1 MCQWIYL
8 ISYFW
13 GEIIYWLPN
22 RFLTTWHPSALIAFI
37 VRNLSF
43 NIIATVR
50 FSLQYQ
56 QSLLKQKK
64 IKMIILIND
73 HPYTHRNFRKRLGD
87 FHDSTL
93 SVVHIGIRWS
103 FLIRWFSFPRN
114 LISDF
119 PQQLIVCF
127 TSCLISSRF
136 LSIPTPNGKL
146 FVCQRTQRQF
156 MIPFV
161 KCVHFFCV
169 RNSLQT
175 LLLTVLSSHGF
186 EFFHYLIFYLFINF
200 TITSDFSWSIM
211 MTFSFINF
219 FNTHLSRSS
228 ENSLMSFLSSSKTF
242 SYLPAYFIS
251 FITTGYQSAVIFPF
265 DYTFLKTVHQL
276 FRWFLEIQGR
286 LYLGL

>member
-87 FHDSTL
+87 SHDSTL

-156 MIPFV
+156 I
-161 KCVHFFCV
+161 
-169 RNSLQT
+169 
-175 LLLTVLSSHGF
+175 
-186 EFFHYLIFYLFINF
+186 
-200 TITSDFSWSIM
+200 D
-211 MTFSFINF
+211 TF
-219 FNTHLSRSS
+219 RK
-228 ENSLMSFLSSSKTF
+228 MCSFLLCSKFSSDS
-242 SYLPAYFIS
+242 SPHSSL
-251 FITTGYQSAVIFPF
+251 
-265 DYTFLKTVHQL
+265 
-276 FRWFLEIQGR
+276 
-286 LYLGL
+286 